1 MLSDKKKVYNII
13 LEKEI
18 KNKIDDIA
26 KENDRSSSYM
36 INFILKKYLEGNVI
50 SLPSKK

>member
-13 LEKEI
+13 LEKEV
-18 KNKIDDIA
+18 KNKIDNIA

-36 INFILKKYLEGNVI
+36 INFILKKYLEGNGFT
-50 SLPSKK
+50 LPSKK